1 VVHIKAR
8 VPKLADRSS
17 LWSVAKYNV
26 SVIDSHNKVVLDY
39 DTLYGDETPEL
50 DAKLF
55 QRIIQDIHDAAP
67 LFNVRLEP
75 IKQGKFAN
83 QTLSHAMEVAST
95 EDLKDFIAYLLK
107 YPGDILGQRLEVYK
121 LYAAWAYI
129 GTPTE

>member
-1 VVHIKAR
+1 
-8 VPKLADRSS
+8 VPQLADRSS

-26 SVIDSHNKVVLDY
+26 SVVDSHNKVVVDY

-55 QRIIQDIHDAAP
+55 QRMLEDIHSAAP
-67 LFNVRLEP
+67 LFNKQLES

-83 QTLSHAMEVAST
+83 QTLSHAMEVAT
-95 EDLKDFIAYLLK
+95 TDDIKDFVVYLLK

-121 LYAAWAYI
+121 YYAAWAYM
-129 GTPTE
+129 GAPGE